1 MENYQIVPW
10 IDHMLSPDIVHEQ
23 YVPPELEALAR
34 QVMEQY
40 DMKVHEMVLITSKP
54 DKGGAIWKIGTDK
67 GNRSIKVLHRSPKRS
82 LFSIGAQAY
91 LSEKGHRVP
100 AFILTKDGNNCVEAG
115 GKLWIVTEW
124 IEPLTP
130 VSKVDLTGAAELCYG
145 LGEFHASS
153 KGYIPPFGAEKSSR
167 LYGWGKNYEKI
178 IAKIGWF
185 RDLALA
191 YPGAASSSRL
201 LSVIDEFERQANDIY
216 TRFLASSY
224 TKMTAKG
231 EPHWGLAHQD
241 YGWSNG
247 QMGTGGIWVIDL
259 DGVSYDLPFRDLRK
273 IITSTMDDMG
283 VWDLSWIRGMIE
295 AYHKGNPM
303 DRETFEILWLD
314 MAFPNEFYK
323 HVKEIVFN
331 PGPFME
337 LELAPILDRVM
348 ATEPSKWEALRELEK
363 DMASYLP
370 GDYTTVDMPSLVFDR
385 PNRELVTPLPSFTL
399 PAGERAAAPESVPMQ
414 EPAAAEL
421 EPIAVQEPAVVLEP
435 IAVQEPVSL
444 PAADPKPMP
453 VREPAAELEP
463 VREPMPAQSPEPVLV
478 GEPVSLPRMDPTS
491 KPMREPAAAELEPA
505 RELEPVRAQ
514 VPKSKSKSKSKYSY
528 KRALPQSTPE
538 FAPVGAGAGT
548 GPGTGTDAGIGTGA
562 HAGLPAAP
570 VFVML
575 PNDSPNR
582 FTMTVPKKRKS
593 TKFRKS
599 SGFKRR
605 RKSRRLVHWRL
616 QKRRMK
622 RRTQQPVVWKIAILK
637 PKRKSLKAKTPRKGT
652 PLKHHRS
659 KLPSTKKSKF
669 TAKKRTA

>member
-1 MENYQIVPW
+1 MVENYQIVPW

-40 DMKVHEMVLITSKP
+40 DMKVHDMVLITSKP
-54 DKGGAIWKIGTDK
+54 DKGGAIWKISTDK

-82 LFSIGAQAY
+82 LFSIGAQSY
-91 LSEKGHRVP
+91 LSEKGYRVP

-124 IEPLTP
+124 IEPLNP
-130 VSKVDLTGAAELCYG
+130 VSKVDLAGAVELCYG
-145 LGEFHASS
+145 LGEFHANS

-191 YPGAASSSRL
+191 YPNAASSGRL

-216 TRFLASSY
+216 TRFKASSY
-224 TKMTAKG
+224 TTMTAKG
-231 EPHWGLAHQD
+231 EPYWGLAHQD

-273 IITSTMDDMG
+273 IMTSTMDDMG
-283 VWDLSWIRGMIE
+283 VWDLTWIRGMIE
-295 AYHKGNPM
+295 AYHKANPM

-323 HVKEIVFN
+323 HVKEIVYN

-337 LELAPILDRVM
+337 LELGPILDRIM
-348 ATEPSKWEALRELEK
+348 ATETSKWEALRELEN

-385 PNRELVTPLPSFTL
+385 PNREFVTPLPSFKL
-399 PAGERAAAPESVPMQ
+399 PADERAAAPESVPMQ
-414 EPAAAEL
+414 EPAAVEL
-421 EPIAVQEPAVVLEP
+421 EPIAAQD
-435 IAVQEPVSL
+435 PVGL
-444 PAADPKPMP
+444 PGADSKPTP
-453 VREPAAELEP
+453 VREPAAELQPAKEP
-463 VREPMPAQSPEPVLV
+463 TPAQSSEPVLV
-478 GEPVSLPRMDPTS
+478 REPVGMPQTDPKS
-491 KPMREPAAAELEPA
+491 KPRREPVEAELEPA
-505 RELEPVRAQ
+505 RELEPVHIQ
-514 VPKSKSKSKSKYSY
+514 LPKSNVVHEP
-528 KRALPQSTPE
+528 ATFPQAAPE
-538 FAPVGAGAGT
+538 LVPV
-548 GPGTGTDAGIGTGA
+548 GTGTGAPAGPPPAAPALVT
-562 HAGLPAAP
+562 LPAAP
-570 VFVML
+570 PL
-575 PNDSPNR
+575 R
-582 FTMTVPKKRKS
+582 FTLTVPKKRKS
-593 TKFRKS
+593 ASSRKS
-599 SGFKRR
+599 SRLKRR
-605 RKSRRLVHWRL
+605 RKPRRLVHWRL

-622 RRTQQPVVWKIAILK
+622 GRTKKPTIWKIAILK
-637 PKRKSLKAKTPRKGT
+637 PKRKSLKSKTQRKGT
-652 PLKHHRS
+652 PLKYRS

-669 TAKKRTA
+669 TTKKRTA